1 MLNYNENEDIIAS
14 KAVIEMI
21 ALASEY
27 VLFIEKI
34 YQYEK
39 EERLP
44 FLQKIL
50 TALYLKGLLFPT
62 IQVDETSFHERF
74 ITEEEYEL
82 LHLKLIDNF
91 EDINYFS
98 SVNLMYDDI
107 EAVPVT
113 LAEYLA
119 DIYLDLKEFLLL
131 YEKRTLGAQENAVKA
146 CKDDFLDN
154 WGYKIVLVLPHLHV
168 LTRNSADNIE

>member
-1 MLNYNENEDIIAS
+1 MENYNHNEDIIAS
-14 KAVIEMI
+14 KAVIEML

-27 VLFIEKI
+27 ALFIEKI

-62 IQVDETSFHERF
+62 IQVNDTSFHERF

-82 LHLKLIDNF
+82 LHLKLANNF
-91 EDINYFS
+91 EDVNYFS
-98 SVNLMYDDI
+98 SVNLMEDDI
-107 EAVPVT
+107 EAKPVAF
-113 LAEYLA
+113 AECLA

-131 YEKRTLGAQENAVKA
+131 YEKGTFVAQENAIKA
-146 CKDDFLDN
+146 CKDDFFLN
-154 WGYKIVLVLPHLHV
+154 WGYKITLVLPYLHV
-168 LTRNSADNIE
+168 LTQNIADNIE

>member
-27 VLFIEKI
+27 VLFIEKYI
-34 YQYEK
+34 NTK
-39 EERLP
+39 KRNGSL
-44 FLQKIL
+44 LQKIL

-62 IQVDETSFHERF
+62 IQVDDTSFHERF

-98 SVNLMYDDI
+98 SVNLMDDDI

-119 DIYLDLKEFLLL
+119 DIYLDLKSFYFCMRKEL
-131 YEKRTLGAQENAVKA
+131 
-146 CKDDFLDN
+146 
-154 WGYKIVLVLPHLHV
+154 
-168 LTRNSADNIE
+168 